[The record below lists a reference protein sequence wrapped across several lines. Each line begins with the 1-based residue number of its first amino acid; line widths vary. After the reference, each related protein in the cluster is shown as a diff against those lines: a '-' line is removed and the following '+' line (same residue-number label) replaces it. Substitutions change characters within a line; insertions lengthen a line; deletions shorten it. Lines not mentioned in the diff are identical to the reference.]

1 LLTADP
7 GTMRYYGKI
16 LGAILGWMLLRHPI
30 GAVIGGLI
38 GHAFDAGWLGGGSS
52 KPDAAPPAAKH
63 YETLGLAPDASDS
76 DVEQAYR
83 RLMSQY
89 HPDKVS
95 GAAEEIRALA
105 ETRAQSINTAYE
117 AILRERRRRE

>member
-1 LLTADP
+1 
-7 GTMRYYGKI
+7 MRYYGKI

-38 GHAFDAGWLGGGSS
+38 GHAFDAGWLGGSSSGSS
-52 KPDAAPPAAKH
+52 HKPDAPAASAQH
-63 YETLGLAPDASDS
+63 FETLGLAPDASDS

>member
-1 LLTADP
+1 
-7 GTMRYYGKI
+7 MRYYGKI

-38 GHAFDAGWLGGGSS
+38 GHAFDAGWLGGASS
-52 KPDAAPPAAKH
+52 KPDNSPVAPSAAH

-89 HPDKVS
+89 HPDKVA

-117 AILRERRRRE
+117 AILRDRRRRD